1 MKVIHGVLKKHVELP
16 SRKGAVEKRQLL
28 LVLRQLPFWAW
39 GKRPGWV
46 RAGLGDT

>member
-1 MKVIHGVLKKHVELP
+1 MKVIHGVLKKTRRLTFEE
-16 SRKGAVEKRQLL
+16 GAVEKRQLL

-46 RAGLGDT
+46 RASLGDT